1 MIITAK
7 IIIFS
12 SIILGSVIQRR
23 EIEDYRQLVCNK
35 NILVEHSYALPCQCE
50 QGDVLADS
58 ECSSNSEFSTEA
70 VKFDSEEFDVGQ
82 SSFKTE
88 PIDSFN
94 AQGMKNEVL
103 YFDSGEAFNVDETD
117 GDDVEMLLNDSLLFE
132 NCLEEFNLK
141 QDDLF
146 EILEKGEIEFSD
158 TEE

>member
-1 MIITAK
+1 
-7 IIIFS
+7 
-12 SIILGSVIQRR
+12 VVQRR
-23 EIEDYRQLVCNK
+23 EIEDYRQPVFNE

-50 QGDVLADS
+50 QYDELADS

-70 VKFDSEEFDVGQ
+70 VKFDSEEYDVGQ
-82 SSFKTE
+82 TSFKTE

-103 YFDSGEAFNVDETD
+103 YFDSIEAFDVDKTD
-117 GDDVEMLLNDSLLFE
+117 RDDVEMLLNNELLFE
-132 NCLEEFNLK
+132 KCLEEFNLK

-158 TEE
+158 IEEERFLG